1 MLCVKKRLRPRNFSK
16 QILRVSYAQNMLIFL
31 LTKTENT
38 FDSQIVY
45 YTYVTNK
52 KLDKGFRVKQGQ
64 KAAEI
69 CADIDPHLLPTP
81 RTNNRAKCMHACK
94 NGRHKKRSLLRKNKR
109 GKGKEEIG

>member
-1 MLCVKKRLRPRNFSK
+1 
-16 QILRVSYAQNMLIFL
+16 MLIFL